1 MDFAIEIEHLTK
13 VFKDFSLNHVSLKIP
28 KGTVVGIIGENG
40 AGKSTLIQSILGIV
54 DSQYDKLTYF
64 GKDFKQNEKNIKEEL
79 AVIFDTTHYDLE
91 LTPRWIERILSHTFQ
106 NWNHELYQSYLQKF
120 ELPYDKKIKLFS
132 RGMKMKLEFAIAFS
146 HDAKILI
153 LDEATSG
160 LDPIIRDEILN
171 LIRAFTED
179 ENHTVLI
186 SSHITSDLDKI
197 ADYIVYLYK
206 GKCIFMQTYDEM
218 NENYGIIHGT
228 KDLLNTLSQDDI
240 VAYIQEPYSISILVK
255 NRQQIQSVFQ
265 DLEITRPTIEEI
277 MLFYAKG
284 VKEIC

>member
-1 MDFAIEIEHLTK
+1 M
-13 VFKDFSLNHVSLKIP
+13 
-28 KGTVVGIIGENG
+28 
-40 AGKSTLIQSILGIV
+40 
-54 DSQYDKLTYF
+54 
-64 GKDFKQNEKNIKEEL
+64 
-79 AVIFDTTHYDLE
+79 E
-91 LTPRWIERILSHTFQ
+91 LTPHWIEHILSHTFQ

-228 KDLLNTLSQDDI
+228 KDLLNTLYQDDI

-255 NRQQIQSVFQ
+255 N
-265 DLEITRPTIEEI
+265 
-277 MLFYAKG
+277 
-284 VKEIC
+284 

>member
-64 GKDFKQNEKNIKEEL
+64 GKDFKQNEKNIKEDL

-120 ELPYDKKIKLFS
+120 DLPYDKKIKLFS

>member
-40 AGKSTLIQSILGIV
+40 AGKSTFIQSILGIV

-64 GKDFKQNEKNIKEEL
+64 GKDFKQNEKNIKEDL

-206 GKCIFMQTYDEM
+206 GKCIFIQTYDEM